1 MVTILPFWG
10 GFDTLPAVRFAT
22 CEEDY
27 AWIHRL
33 LSLVLFLLPG
43 VVLAD
48 CASPAPG
55 ASCRFKARDYSTG
68 GAADVEIDATC
79 RRVGSYS
86 YLYVADD
93 VTLSE
98 SQLDEFKDAFETGW
112 SGKEAIYEGI
122 GSRVGYAPD
131 VNDFDQ
137 KVYILV
143 HDFKNLIPGKVLSYF
158 RPEDVTRNDPNGN
171 DKEVLFVDTSSQT
184 PLFDI
189 SGELSE
195 KHLSW
200 MAYSLCEMTGYVSDP
215 SEEAWVVDSICR
227 AATYLA
233 GHTSPFFPGSQ

>member
-1 MVTILPFWG
+1 MDSSFCFRWYCFFCP
-10 GFDTLPAVRFAT
+10 VRFWPIAP
-22 CEEDY
+22 
-27 AWIHRL
+27 ARPP
-33 LSLVLFLLPG
+33 VRP
-43 VVLAD
+43 AD
-48 CASPAPG
+48 SKRGITVP
-55 ASCRFKARDYSTG
+55 G

-86 YLYVADD
+86 YLYMADD

-171 DKEVLFVDTSSQT
+171 DKEVLFVDTSTQT

-189 SGELSE
+189 GGELSE

-200 MAYSLCEMTGYVSDP
+200 LAYSLCEMTGYVSDP

-233 GHTSPFFPGSQ
+233 GHYVAVFPGSQRFCGLSGFSFAWTR